1 MQKSNKTL
9 CLLLGIGALAFAPL
23 VFAGGQPTYEEKLQE
38 IYKKVYAKLGKHRKL
53 CSRAKP
59 VYHFI
64 YNHLPQVV
72 CTLWGTESSWRKDI
86 TVSSTGDWCP
96 LQVNKK
102 TWEKFLKQIGI
113 IKDWEKDILTKEGCL
128 KAALATL
135 LRNIS
140 VFCCSRVGKRLCEHY
155 IKHKKYVYFL
165 ALHNSPFLLYQ
176 LHSRRTSQK
185 LKSERRK
192 YLLRI
197 LNYWNKC
204 TYNLKEFKF

>member
-1 MQKSNKTL
+1 M
-9 CLLLGIGALAFAPL
+9 
-23 VFAGGQPTYEEKLQE
+23 QE
-38 IYKKVYAKLGKHRKL
+38 IYKEVYAKLGKHRKL

-64 YNHLPQVV
+64 YNHLTRVV

-96 LQVNKK
+96 LQVNRK
-102 TWEKFLKQIGI
+102 TWEKFLRETGI
-113 IKDWEKDILTKEGCL
+113 IKNWERDILTPDGCL

-140 VFCCSRVGKRLCEHY
+140 VFCCSRVGKRLCEYY
-155 IKHKKYVYFL
+155 IKHKKFVYFL

-176 LHSRRTSQK
+176 LHSHTSK
-185 LKSERRK
+185 RLKTERRR
-192 YLLRI
+192 YLNRI
-197 LNYWNKC
+197 LRYWEKC
-204 TYNLKEFKF
+204 KRKSREFKI